1 MLMKKTHEKQSQF
14 WNIADIIS
22 LVYRPYKFLKF
33 ILHTVHARANARATF
48 LVNKTGGWSEL
59 E

>member
-1 MLMKKTHEKQSQF
+1 MLMKKTHVKQSQF

-33 ILHTVHARANARATF
+33 ILHMVYARVNARATF
-48 LVNKTGGWSEL
+48 LVNVTNGFNT
-59 E
+59 